1 MAMEEIKAKF
11 VGKWKVDRSEN
22 FDDFLKEVG
31 VNFALRKIA
40 SLAKPVM
47 DITIE
52 EGDKVKIAMHIG
64 IKDQIDMFK
73 FGEEYEKEMDGNKL
87 KATATF
93 EDGKIKITIY
103 CGDVVCKQIKNKFV
117 GKWKLDRSENFD
129 SFLREIASAASPVVT
144 ISIDDDGKIHI
155 NTNAGFRT
163 TAEEFKLD
171 EEFEKE
177 TEGQKLKLNFI
188 DSISSFLQN
197 K

>member
-87 KATATF
+87 K
-93 EDGKIKITIY
+93 
-103 CGDVVCKQIKNKFV
+103 
-117 GKWKLDRSENFD
+117 
-129 SFLREIASAASPVVT
+129 
-144 ISIDDDGKIHI
+144 
-155 NTNAGFRT
+155 
-163 TAEEFKLD
+163 
-171 EEFEKE
+171 
-177 TEGQKLKLNFI
+177 
-188 DSISSFLQN
+188 
-197 K
+197 